1 MRRLLIKLAAFIWM
15 FRRSLFYRD
24 MADAFKRKVSIRDFL
39 QREIDNA
46 RLLKDQTSMV
56 VLKALSNRYASGNG
70 GSLRELMYG
79 IAPVSDMMLLSAVDD
94 AGDVK
99 AEALERAAD
108 AVDFQIRS
116 FKTLM
121 VSLATPAIALPL
133 VGVLC
138 IITSEIIASIARDA
152 PASVW
157 VGFNGMVR
165 ILAEFINAHWGKV
178 FVGIVASIALIV
190 WQLPRWIGANR
201 LKADNMPG
209 FSLYRDYN
217 AAVVLS
223 AMSMMIGSG
232 KTMKQ
237 SLEDLR
243 LNATPWLRW
252 HLQRVINSLDDN
264 PTDYMAAFS
273 RGLMPLSVRA
283 RLNSL
288 LDSSKSFDVALVA
301 LGTSEVK
308 RLESAVKVS
317 AETVNWTL
325 TGALVALAVVLSI
338 GQMTI
343 ASALSNESDPV
354 KLMQQKR

>member
-1 MRRLLIKLAAFIWM
+1 MKKILLKLVAFLWM

-39 QREIDNA
+39 QREIENA
-46 RLLKDQTSMV
+46 RLLKDQTSMLIMKSLV
-56 VLKALSNRYASGNG
+56 SRYASGNG
-70 GSLRELMYG
+70 GSLRELMLG
-79 IAPVSDMMLLSAVDD
+79 IAPTSDMMLLSAVDD
-94 AGDVK
+94 AGDSK

-121 VSLATPAIALPL
+121 TSLATPVIALPM
-133 VGVLC
+133 VGILC
-138 IITSEIIASIARDA
+138 IITSDIIASIARDA
-152 PASVW
+152 PASIW
-157 VGFNGMVR
+157 VGFNGFVR
-165 ILAEFINAHWGKV
+165 ILAEIINAHWGKV
-178 FVGIVASIALIV
+178 LMAIMAFVVVIVVS
-190 WQLPRWIGANR
+190 LPRWIGRNR
-201 LKADNMPG
+201 LKLDNLPG

-237 SLEDLR
+237 ALEDLR

-308 RLESAVKVS
+308 RLEGAVKVS

-325 TGALVALAVVLSI
+325 TGALLALAVVLSI

-343 ASALSNESDPV
+343 ASALSSESDPV

>member
-1 MRRLLIKLAAFIWM
+1 MRKILIKLAAFLWM
-15 FRRSLFYRD
+15 FRRTLFYRD

-39 QREIDNA
+39 QREVDNA
-46 RLLKDQTSMV
+46 RLLKDETTLLIMKSLV
-56 VLKALSNRYASGNG
+56 NRYASGNG
-70 GSLRELMYG
+70 ASLRELMYG
-79 IAPVSDMMLLSAVDD
+79 IAPASDMMLLSAVDD
-94 AGDVK
+94 ATEGK
-99 AEALERAAD
+99 AEALERAAE

-121 VSLATPAIALPL
+121 ISLATPAIALPL
-133 VGVLC
+133 VGALC

-152 PASVW
+152 PPSVW
-157 VGFNGMVR
+157 VGFNGLVR
-165 ILAEFINAHWGKV
+165 LIAEFINAHWGKV
-178 FVGIVASIALIV
+178 FLGIVAAVVFII
-190 WQLPRWIGANR
+190 WQLPRWTGPYR
-201 LKADNMPG
+201 VKADNLPG

-237 SLEDLR
+237 ALEDLR

-308 RLESAVKVS
+308 RLEGAVKVS

-354 KLMQQKR
+354 KLMQKR

>member
-1 MRRLLIKLAAFIWM
+1 MRKILIKLAAFLWM
-15 FRRSLFYRD
+15 FRRTLFYRD

-39 QREIDNA
+39 QREVDNA
-46 RLLKDQTSMV
+46 RLLKDETTLLIMKSLV
-56 VLKALSNRYASGNG
+56 NRYASGNG
-70 GSLRELMYG
+70 ASLRELMYG
-79 IAPVSDMMLLSAVDD
+79 IAPASDMMLLSAVDD
-94 AGDVK
+94 ATEGK
-99 AEALERAAD
+99 AEALERAAE

-121 VSLATPAIALPL
+121 ISLATPAIALPL
-133 VGVLC
+133 VGALC

-152 PASVW
+152 PPSVW
-157 VGFNGMVR
+157 VGFNGHVR
-165 ILAEFINAHWGKV
+165 LIAEFINAHWGKV
-178 FVGIVASIALIV
+178 FLGIVAAVVFII
-190 WQLPRWIGANR
+190 WQLPRWTGPYR
-201 LKADNMPG
+201 VKADNLPG

-237 SLEDLR
+237 ALEDLR

-308 RLESAVKVS
+308 RLEGAVKVS

-354 KLMQQKR
+354 KLMQKR

>member
-1 MRRLLIKLAAFIWM
+1 MRPLLFKLVAIIWS
-15 FRRSLFYRD
+15 FRRAMFYRD

-39 QREIDNA
+39 QREVENA
-46 RLLKDQTSMV
+46 RLMQDQV
-56 VLKALSNRYASGNG
+56 ALMIMRSLVNRFASGNG
-70 GSLRELMYG
+70 GNLRDLMFG
-79 IAPVSDMMLLSAVDD
+79 TAPMSDLMLLSAVDD
-94 AGDVK
+94 AGESK
-99 AEALERAAD
+99 AEALERVAD
-108 AVDFQIRS
+108 AVDFQVRS
-116 FKTLM
+116 LKTLM
-121 VSLATPAIALPL
+121 VSLATPAIALPM

-152 PASVW
+152 PPGIW
-157 VGFNGMVR
+157 GGFNGLVR
-165 ILAEFINAHWGKV
+165 TLAEFINAHWGKV
-178 FVGIVASIALIV
+178 FVAIIGLIAFIV
-190 WQLPRWIGANR
+190 WQLPRWTGYYRI
-201 LKADNMPG
+201 KADTLPG

-237 SLEDLR
+237 SLEDMR
-243 LNATPWLRW
+243 LHATPWLRW
-252 HLQRVINSLDDN
+252 HLQRIINSLDDN
-264 PTDYMAAFS
+264 PVDYLGAFS

-301 LGTSEVK
+301 LGATEVQ
-308 RLESAVKVS
+308 RLERAVKVS

-325 TGALVALAVVLSI
+325 TGTLVALAVVLSI

-343 ASALSNESDPV
+343 ASALSSESDPV
-354 KLMQQKR
+354 KLMQKKR

>member
-1 MRRLLIKLAAFIWM
+1 MRKILIKLASFLWM
-15 FRRSLFYRD
+15 FRRTLFYRD

-39 QREIDNA
+39 QREVDNA
-46 RLLKDQTSMV
+46 RLLKDETTLLVMKSLV
-56 VLKALSNRYASGNG
+56 NRYASGNG
-70 GSLRELMYG
+70 SSLRELMYG
-79 IAPVSDMMLLSAVDD
+79 IAPASDMMLLSAVDD
-94 AGDVK
+94 ATEGK
-99 AEALERAAD
+99 AEALERAAE

-121 VSLATPAIALPL
+121 ISLATPAIALPL
-133 VGVLC
+133 VGALC

-157 VGFNGMVR
+157 VGFNGLVR
-165 ILAEFINAHWGKV
+165 VIAEFINAHWGKV
-178 FVGIVASIALIV
+178 FLCIVAAVVFIL
-190 WQLPRWIGANR
+190 WQLPRWTGTYR
-201 LKADNMPG
+201 LKVDNIPG
-209 FSLYRDYN
+209 FSVYRDYN

-237 SLEDLR
+237 ALEDLR

-273 RGLMPLSVRA
+273 RGLMPRSVRA

-288 LDSSKSFDVALVA
+288 LDSSKSFDVALVT

-308 RLESAVKVS
+308 RLEGAVKVS

-325 TGALVALAVVLSI
+325 TGALVSLAVVLSI

-354 KLMQQKR
+354 KLMQKR

>member
-1 MRRLLIKLAAFIWM
+1 MKNVLIKLAAFVWG
-15 FRRSLFYRD
+15 FRRAIFYRD
-24 MADAFKRKVSIRDFL
+24 LADAFRRKVSVRDFL
-39 QREIDNA
+39 QREVDNA
-46 RLLKDQTSMV
+46 RMLKDKTGIL
-56 VLKALSNRYASGNG
+56 VLRTLTNRYASGNG
-70 GSLRELMYG
+70 GSLGDLMFG
-79 IAPVSDMMLLSAVDD
+79 IAPASDLMLLRAVDD
-94 AGDVK
+94 AVNTK

-152 PASVW
+152 PPSIW
-157 VGFNGMVR
+157 VGFNGLVKL
-165 ILAEFINAHWGKV
+165 LAEFIDAHWGKV
-178 FVGIVASIALIV
+178 FLAILASIGVLL
-190 WQLPRWIGANR
+190 WQLPRWVGRYR
-201 LKADNMPG
+201 LKVEGLPG
-209 FSLYRDYN
+209 FALYRDYN
-217 AAVVLS
+217 AAIVLS

-232 KTMKQ
+232 KTMMQ
-237 SLEDLR
+237 SLVDLR

-252 HLQRVINSLDDN
+252 HLQRIINSLEDN
-264 PTDYMAAFS
+264 PTDYMSAFS

-301 LGTSEVK
+301 LGASEVK
-308 RLESAVKVS
+308 RLEGAVKVS
-317 AETVNWTL
+317 AESVNWTL
-325 TGALVALAVVLSI
+325 TGALVAIAVVLSI

-343 ASALSNESDPV
+343 ASALSRESDPV
-354 KLMQQKR
+354 RLMQQKR

>member
-1 MRRLLIKLAAFIWM
+1 MRRILIKLAALLWM
-15 FRRSLFYRD
+15 FRRPLFYRD

-39 QREIDNA
+39 QREVDNA
-46 RLLKDQTSMV
+46 RLLKDETTLLIM
-56 VLKALSNRYASGNG
+56 KALVNRYASGNG
-70 GSLRELMYG
+70 SSLRELMHG
-79 IAPVSDMMLLSAVDD
+79 IAPASDMMLLSAVDD
-94 AGDVK
+94 ATDGK

-116 FKTLM
+116 FRTLM

-133 VGVLC
+133 VGALC

-152 PASVW
+152 PSSVW
-157 VGFNGMVR
+157 VGFNGLVR
-165 ILAEFINAHWGKV
+165 LIAEFINAHWGKV
-178 FVGIVASIALIV
+178 FLAILASVVLII
-190 WQLPRWIGANR
+190 WQLPRWTGSYR
-201 LKADNMPG
+201 VKADNLPG

-237 SLEDLR
+237 ALEDLR

-264 PTDYMAAFS
+264 PTDYMTAFS

-308 RLESAVKVS
+308 RLEGAVKVS

-325 TGALVALAVVLSI
+325 TGALVTLAVVLSI

-343 ASALSNESDPV
+343 ASALSNESDPI
-354 KLMQQKR
+354 KLMQKR

>member
-1 MRRLLIKLAAFIWM
+1 MKRIMIKLAALLWM
-15 FRRSLFYRD
+15 FRRTLFYRD
-24 MADAFKRKVSIRDFL
+24 LADALRRKVSIRDFL
-39 QREIDNA
+39 QREVENA
-46 RLLKDQTSMV
+46 RLLKDETSLLIMKTLV
-56 VLKALSNRYASGNG
+56 SRYSSGNG
-70 GSLRELMYG
+70 SSLRDLMYG
-79 IAPVSDMMLLSAVDD
+79 IAPTADMMLLSAVDD
-94 AGDVK
+94 SGDGK
-99 AEALERAAD
+99 AEALERAAE

-121 VSLATPAIALPL
+121 ISLATPAIALPL
-133 VGVLC
+133 VGALC
-138 IITSEIIASIARDA
+138 LITSEIIASIARDA

-157 VGFNGMVR
+157 VGFNGVVR
-165 ILAEFINAHWGKV
+165 VIAEFINDHWGKV
-178 FVGIVASIALIV
+178 FLGIIAVAGLTI
-190 WQLPRWIGANR
+190 WQLPRWIGGYR
-201 LKADNMPG
+201 VKADNLPG

-223 AMSMMIGSG
+223 AMAMMIGSG

-237 SLEDLR
+237 AIEDLR

-252 HLQRVINSLDDN
+252 HLQRIINSLDDN
-264 PTDYMAAFS
+264 PTDYMGAFS

-283 RLNSL
+283 RMNSL

-354 KLMQQKR
+354 KLMQKR

>member
-1 MRRLLIKLAAFIWM
+1 MKRVLIKLAAFVWM

-39 QREIDNA
+39 QREVENA
-46 RLLKDQTSMV
+46 RLLKDQMGML
-56 VLKALSNRYASGNG
+56 VLKTLVNRYASGNG
-70 GSLRELMYG
+70 GSLRDLMYG
-79 IAPVSDMMLLSAVDD
+79 IAPTSDLMLLRAVDD
-94 AGDVK
+94 AGEVK

-121 VSLATPAIALPL
+121 VSLATPAIALPM
-133 VGVLC
+133 VGILC

-152 PASVW
+152 PPTIW
-157 VGFNGMVR
+157 VGFNGLVKV
-165 ILAEFINAHWGKV
+165 LAEFINAHWGKV
-178 FVGIVASIALIV
+178 FLAIIACIGTV
-190 WQLPRWIGANR
+190 IWRLPRWVGVNR
-201 LKADNMPG
+201 LKVDAMPG

-232 KTMKQ
+232 KTMMQ

-252 HLQRVINSLDDN
+252 HLQRIINSLEDN

-273 RGLMPLSVRA
+273 RGLMPVSVRA

-308 RLESAVKVS
+308 RLEGAVKVS

-343 ASALSNESDPV
+343 ASALSSESDPV

>member
-1 MRRLLIKLAAFIWM
+1 MRKILIKLAAFLWM
-15 FRRSLFYRD
+15 FRRTLFYRD

-39 QREIDNA
+39 QREVDNA
-46 RLLKDQTSMV
+46 RLLKDETTLLIMKSLV
-56 VLKALSNRYASGNG
+56 NRYASGNG
-70 GSLRELMYG
+70 ASLRELMYG
-79 IAPVSDMMLLSAVDD
+79 IAPASDMMLLSAVDD
-94 AGDVK
+94 ATEGK
-99 AEALERAAD
+99 AEALERAAE

-121 VSLATPAIALPL
+121 ISLATPAIALPL
-133 VGVLC
+133 VGALC

-152 PASVW
+152 PPSVW
-157 VGFNGMVR
+157 VGFNGLVR
-165 ILAEFINAHWGKV
+165 LIAEFINAHWGKV
-178 FVGIVASIALIV
+178 FLGIVAAVVFII
-190 WQLPRWIGANR
+190 WQLPRWTGPYR
-201 LKADNMPG
+201 VKADNLPG

-237 SLEDLR
+237 ALEDLR
-243 LNATPWLRW
+243 LNATPWPRW

-308 RLESAVKVS
+308 RLEGAVKVS

-354 KLMQQKR
+354 KLMQKR

>member
-1 MRRLLIKLAAFIWM
+1 MKKIMIKLAALLWM
-15 FRRSLFYRD
+15 FRRSTFYRD

-39 QREIDNA
+39 QREVDNA
-46 RLLKDQTSMV
+46 RLLKDETTLMIM
-56 VLKALSNRYASGNG
+56 KALVNRYASGNG
-70 GSLRELMYG
+70 ASLRELMYG

-94 AGDVK
+94 AGEGK
-99 AEALERAAD
+99 AEALERAAE

-121 VSLATPAIALPL
+121 ISLATPAIALPL
-133 VGVLC
+133 VGALC

-157 VGFNGMVR
+157 VGFNGFVR
-165 ILAEFINAHWGKV
+165 VIAEFINAHWGKV
-178 FVGIVASIALIV
+178 FLGIVATVAFVI
-190 WQLPRWIGANR
+190 WQLPRWTGPNR
-201 LKADNMPG
+201 VKADGLPG

-237 SLEDLR
+237 ALEDLR

-308 RLESAVKVS
+308 RLEGAVKVS

-354 KLMQQKR
+354 KLMQKR

>member
-1 MRRLLIKLAAFIWM
+1 MRKILIKLAAFLWM
-15 FRRSLFYRD
+15 FRRTLFYRD

-39 QREIDNA
+39 QREVDNA
-46 RLLKDQTSMV
+46 RLLKDETTLLFMKS
-56 VLKALSNRYASGNG
+56 LANRYASGNG
-70 GSLRELMYG
+70 ASLRELMYG
-79 IAPVSDMMLLSAVDD
+79 IAPASDMMLLSAVDD
-94 AGDVK
+94 ATEGK
-99 AEALERAAD
+99 AEALERAAE

-121 VSLATPAIALPL
+121 ISLATPAIALPL
-133 VGVLC
+133 VGALC

-152 PASVW
+152 PPSVW
-157 VGFNGMVR
+157 VGFNGLVR
-165 ILAEFINAHWGKV
+165 LIAEFINAHWGKV
-178 FVGIVASIALIV
+178 FLGIVAAVVFII
-190 WQLPRWIGANR
+190 WQLPRWTGPYR
-201 LKADNMPG
+201 VKADNLPG

-237 SLEDLR
+237 ALEDLR

-308 RLESAVKVS
+308 RLEGAVKVS

-354 KLMQQKR
+354 KLMQKR